1 MENYAEKI
9 LLARNGN
16 EAAVIEIIAAWEPS
30 INHYVRMLNYDEDC
44 RSELICKLLALIKK
58 EIPVENMISQ
68 SDGAY
73 INYINRALH
82 NYYIVLSKNM
92 EKRRDDEM
100 LCDEESFLDLLEYH
114 PAFVEEM
121 HDNLL
126 IDSIRPYLTE
136 KELQCL
142 ILTVLRGLTCEQAA
156 GQMGITRQA
165 VNQNKQRALSKL
177 YPVFYRVYM
186 L

>member
-1 MENYAEKI
+1 
-9 LLARNGN
+9 
-16 EAAVIEIIAAWEPS
+16 
-30 INHYVRMLNYDEDC
+30 
-44 RSELICKLLALIKK
+44 
-58 EIPVENMISQ
+58 
-68 SDGAY
+68 
-73 INYINRALH
+73 
-82 NYYIVLSKNM
+82 
-92 EKRRDDEM
+92 M

-114 PAFVEEM
+114 PEFVEELQ
-121 HDNLL
+121 DNLL

-165 VNQNKQRALSKL
+165 VNQNKHRALSKL
-177 YPVFYRVYM
+177 YPVVYRIYK

>member
-1 MENYAEKI
+1 
-9 LLARNGN
+9 
-16 EAAVIEIIAAWEPS
+16 
-30 INHYVRMLNYDEDC
+30 
-44 RSELICKLLALIKK
+44 
-58 EIPVENMISQ
+58 MISQ

-114 PAFVEEM
+114 PEFVEELQ
-121 HDNLL
+121 DNLL
-126 IDSIRPYLTE
+126 IDSIRPYLTD

-142 ILTVLRGLTCEQAA
+142 ILIVLRGLTCEQAA
-156 GQMGITRQA
+156 NQLGITRQA

-177 YPVFYRVYM
+177 YPVVYRIYK